1 MSEFDPEPGK
11 PDDRPFIMYET
22 KEGHIA
28 KTVAPLVRNAK
39 GKHEVVVAVI
49 YTKDTGL
56 PVGLLLCTDTK
67 EVNSAEWEP
76 LHRIG

>member
-1 MSEFDPEPGK
+1 MSEFDGTPEDGK
-11 PDDRPFIMYET
+11 PYIMYET

-28 KTVAPLVRNAK
+28 KTVAPLVRNIN

-49 YTKDTGL
+49 YNKEGL
-56 PVGLLLCTDTK
+56 PVALLVCTQSK
-67 EVNSAEWEP
+67 EVPSAEWEP